1 MFSSLY
7 VVIII
12 GGSLFIGMVL
22 GARLRNRTRK
32 NKSQDN

>member
-7 VVIII
+7 VLIII

-32 NKSQDN
+32 DKIQDR

>member
-7 VVIII
+7 VLIII

-32 NKSQDN
+32 DTTQDK